1 MNRID
6 HIRKSEFNRK
16 NHVIT
21 HLSCAVLTEAPN
33 VKKMF
38 RKVITFGVDYL
49 NEV

>member
-21 HLSCAVLTEAPN
+21 YLSCAVLTEAPN
-33 VKKMF
+33 VKK
-38 RKVITFGVDYL
+38 KCYEKLSHLGSII
-49 NEV
+49 